1 MRVYQK
7 ELKFLTKGY
16 YDILDITEEI
26 KKEVKKSKINN
37 GLIFLFLEH
46 NTAALLIQEYDETIF
61 EDMKNILEKVFPLNG
76 KYKHSHEGNIN
87 ATAHLKNLILSQNLS
102 IPIKNGE
109 IVLGTW
115 QRIILVELFE
125 SRERKVYITIIGE

>member
-26 KKEVKKSKINN
+26 KKEVEKSKINN

-76 KYKHSHEGNIN
+76 KYKHSYEGNIN

-115 QRIILVELFE
+115 QRIILIELFE
-125 SRERKVYITIIGE
+125 PRERKVYITIIGE